1 MSPLAERLR
10 AALEGR
16 PDVVCAWLFGSRA
29 RGDAHDGSDVDV
41 AVLRGMPRPRT
52 LDDWPVEL
60 ETAVEEAVG
69 SRVDL
74 VLLDGADSDLVHRVL
89 RDGVLV
95 VDRDRAARI
104 AFEVFKRNEW
114 FDLEPVRRRVRR
126 LAP

>member
-1 MSPLAERLR
+1 VSPLAERLR

-16 PDVVCAWLFGSRA
+16 
-29 RGDAHDGSDVDV
+29 SD
-41 AVLRGMPRPRT
+41 
-52 LDDWPVEL
+52 
-60 ETAVEEAVG
+60 
-69 SRVDL
+69 
-74 VLLDGADSDLVHRVL
+74 LDGADSDLVHRVL

-95 VDRDRAARI
+95 VERDRAARI

>member
-16 PDVVCAWLFGSRA
+16 SDVVCAWLFGSRA
-29 RGDAHDGSDVDV
+29 RGDVHEGSDVDV

-52 LDDWPVEL
+52 LADWPVEL
-60 ETAVEEAVG
+60 ESALETAVG

-89 RDGVLV
+89 RDGVLLV
-95 VDRDRAARI
+95 EHDRAARI

>member
-1 MSPLAERLR
+1 MAPLVERLR
-10 AALEGR
+10 AALQGR
-16 PDVVCAWLFGSRA
+16 SDVVCAWLFGSQA
-29 RGDAHDGSDVDV
+29 RGDAREGSDVDV

-60 ETAVEEAVG
+60 ESAVEEAVG

-74 VLLDGADSDLVHRVL
+74 VLLDDADSDLVHRVL

-95 VDRDRAARI
+95 VERDRAARI
-104 AFEVFKRNEW
+104 AFEVSKRREW
-114 FDLEPVRRRVRR
+114 LDLEPVRRRVRR

>member
-16 PDVVCAWLFGSRA
+16 SDVVCAWLFGSQA
-29 RGDAHDGSDVDV
+29 RGDAHESSDVDV
-41 AVLRGMPRPRT
+41 AVLRGRPRPRT

-60 ETAVEEAVG
+60 EAAVEEAVG

-95 VDRDRAARI
+95 VERDRAARI

>member
-16 PDVVCAWLFGSRA
+16 SDVVCAWLFGSQA
-29 RGDAHDGSDVDV
+29 RGDAHEGSDVDV
-41 AVLRGMPRPRT
+41 AVLRGRPRPRT

-60 ETAVEEAVG
+60 EAAVEEAVG

-95 VDRDRAARI
+95 VERDRAARI